1 MKKSQKNLLAILLT
15 MFISF
20 IMPISALGVDKLVVK
35 DGDGTT
41 TFKVEDDGS
50 VAASG
55 NVAIGT
61 TSSSVPLLV
70 QTADTGHVATFFRQD
85 GAYYYMSVYGLGLN
99 RLVFNYQG
107 YLGIGTTTPS

>member
-1 MKKSQKNLLAILLT
+1 MKKRQKNLLAILLT

-70 QTADTGHVATFFRQD
+70 QTADTGHLQLSSDRMETPLKFRL
-85 GAYYYMSVYGLGLN
+85 AKAL
-99 RLVFNYQG
+99 
-107 YLGIGTTTPS
+107 PSTKPL